1 VALLAS
7 LRRMRHRLASGSG
20 VSWALFAAA
29 VLVPTLLVACGG
41 GSTPTATPTTGQY
54 APIKA
59 AKTYSATEAADPDSY
74 NKGGADA
81 MTVVRALGNNRYQLV
96 VSNTSAVGFI
106 NTFTWV
112 PPPETRI
119 AAVTSSS
126 TGHCEL
132 SGGAISCRLALRPPR
147 CTCNGSGGKVK
158 IGFIANLRTKDAR
171 THGFFGATLRIG
183 YETPVPYIIPST
195 PNEHP
200 SAYADLPFCGKGQSS
215 TPAHRCIKHG

>member
-1 VALLAS
+1 
-7 LRRMRHRLASGSG
+7 MRHRLAFGSA
-20 VSWALFAAA
+20 VSWALFAAP
-29 VLVPTLLVACGG
+29 VLVPTLLVGCG
-41 GSTPTATPTTGQY
+41 GSTPAATPTTGQY

-59 AKTYSATEAADPDSY
+59 AKTYSPTKAADPDSF

-81 MTVVRALGNNRYQLV
+81 MTVVRSLGNDHFQLV
-96 VSNTSAVGFI
+96 VSNTSAIGFI

-132 SGGAISCRLALRPPR
+132 SGGAISCKLALRPPT

-158 IGFIANLRTKDAR
+158 IGFIAKPRSKDAR

-183 YETPVPYIIPST
+183 YQTPVPYIIPST
-195 PNEHP
+195 PNDHP
-200 SAYADLPFCGKGQSS
+200 SAYADLPFCGENQPS
-215 TPAHRCIKHG
+215 TAAHRCIKHG